1 MLLDVMRSWPFV
13 AFEEVRL
20 ATVFTVYSGQFC
32 YCHEVLWFRPLACL
46 VSPY

>member
-1 MLLDVMRSWPFV
+1 MPLDVMGLQPFI

-20 ATVFTVYSGQFC
+20 ATVFTVYSSRFR